1 MNTHFFKTL
10 LRTLFATAA
19 ATLCPSLASGQS
31 VQSLRDSLSAAIE
44 TLAYHPDSLDLRLKK
59 ASWNLQL
66 EQWQYALDE
75 YSYVLNREP
84 ANVAALFYR
93 AYANERLHRYNF
105 ARLDYE
111 NLLVILPGHYEA
123 QIGLALLNKKDNR
136 HTDAYDIINRVASQH
151 PDSALVYAIRAG
163 FELED
168 NRIELAAYD
177 YGQAVELEPQNN
189 DYRLSHADALI
200 RIKRKDEA
208 RQELDAMTRQGVAK
222 ASLKDYYK
230 KCK

>member
-1 MNTHFFKTL
+1 MKTQLITH
-10 LRTLFATAA
+10 LRILFATTAA
-19 ATLCPSLASGQS
+19 VLCPSLVSGQS
-31 VQSLRDSLSAAIE
+31 TQQLRDSLSAAIE
-44 TLAYHPDSLDLRLKK
+44 TLEYHPDSLDLRLKK

-75 YSYVLNREP
+75 YTYVLNRQP
-84 ANVAALFYR
+84 SNVAALFYR
-93 AYANERLHRYNF
+93 AYANERLHRYSF

-111 NLLVILPGHYEA
+111 NLLTIVPGHYEA
-123 QIGLALLNKKDNR
+123 QIGLAILNKNDNR

-163 FELED
+163 FEIED

-177 YGQAVELEPQNN
+177 YGRAVELDPQNN

-200 RIKRKDEA
+200 RLKRKDEA
-208 RQELDAMTRQGVAK
+208 RQELDAMVRQGTPK
-222 ASLKDYYK
+222 AALKDYFE